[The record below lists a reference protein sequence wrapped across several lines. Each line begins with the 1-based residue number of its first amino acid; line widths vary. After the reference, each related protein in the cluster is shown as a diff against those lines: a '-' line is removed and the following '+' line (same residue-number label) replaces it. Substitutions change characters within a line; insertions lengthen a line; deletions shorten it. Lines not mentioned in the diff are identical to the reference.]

1 MAAGGKVSAFL
12 QGALRLLS
20 GARDFD
26 PQVAEMVANLQ
37 VLRNEVDGQTS
48 KVLLDLISRKVF

>member
-1 MAAGGKVSAFL
+1 MFL